1 MNAACYHLAAA
12 TGRPLWPIVFGMTLL
27 LFFGLPFVLRNLWP
41 SMRRRTAWL
50 ISLAVVFVY
59 LFVMTPARVA
69 ISNILRG
76 GQSM

>member
-1 MNAACYHLAAA
+1 
-12 TGRPLWPIVFGMTLL
+12 MTLL

-50 ISLAVVFVY
+50 ISLAVMFVF

>member
-1 MNAACYHLAAA
+1 MNAVCHLLAAA
-12 TGRPLWPIVFGMTLL
+12 TGRPLWPVVFGMTLL
-27 LFFGLPFVLRNLWP
+27 LFFGLPFVLRDLWP

>member
-1 MNAACYHLAAA
+1 MNAACQLLAAA

-50 ISLAVVFVY
+50 ISLAVMFVF

-69 ISNILRG
+69 FSNLLHSGR
-76 GQSM
+76 SM